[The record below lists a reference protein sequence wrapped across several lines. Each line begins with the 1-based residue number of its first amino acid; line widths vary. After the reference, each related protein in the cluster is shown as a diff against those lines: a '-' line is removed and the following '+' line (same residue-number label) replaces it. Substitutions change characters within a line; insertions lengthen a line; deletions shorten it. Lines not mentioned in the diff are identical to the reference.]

1 MRNTRGNNKVSLRK
15 PSDLFDNESQEE
27 NDIPLVEVSEDNFN
41 KVFDVLNTYQS
52 YLSDFE
58 EKLKSITSLS
68 EQVNSLQKELE
79 NSIKKEDLDKAV
91 LSQFLYINETIS
103 NLGDNVK
110 LVGKTVNTTVS
121 EGSEKKKLK
130 KPSDLFVEET
140 TEICIPLVEVSEGT
154 FNNVFDVF
162 NTYQTYLNDFED
174 KFNNVNELSDE
185 VSSIRE
191 EIESALKKEDLDKA
205 ILSQLLYVNETI
217 ANIQDNIKDINQ
229 DKLEEIREDANF
241 LLSKVEKFVEIDD
254 NHDKRIEYI
263 EDYLKKSA
271 LSSFKKNLFE
281 KVVRIESEVTV
292 NENRLRNQNKELER
306 IETEIFKMFQDLK
319 VSEIVEDN
327 KRLKSKVRNLEKL
340 YEEIKDR
347 KTGRVIEQS
356 SFDFPESLNPDD
368 PLVPLDQKYVTLEQL
383 QQHYRLFINRI
394 QQQLSTLGGGGETQ
408 FRYLDDVD
416 FDTTYPEQHDGRYL
430 KYSKTSDKIV
440 FGGDESWID
449 GIDGPYTMSKVGI
462 GTTNIRYSPYY
473 DGADNPDDVAQH
485 DLALL
490 VEGDVR
496 ITGILTVGKGS
507 ITLDSDSGRI
517 ASGETE
523 LVNASGGASYQG
535 NVYVGGLYAGIYT
548 GSNISIR
555 CDEILEGTIKSPP
568 SLVIDPSPDGSEG
581 DFIPYGLVGIQT
593 GNVSIAG
600 TDRITGIETAA
611 IQVGQDIDEV
621 DGVISYGTKVSDI
634 GQSYVGIDK
643 VSIGSTTN
651 HVFRFGSRLP
661 SSGTVTIKGDLIVEG
676 KETTI
681 ESQTL
686 EIADK
691 TIGIASASTP
701 LNNQQLDGAGIII
714 HGSDSNKSLTW
725 DNSNSRLAFSTDI
738 YAPKYHGDGS
748 SLSIGLGD
756 LTNVDASNLGAG
768 TTNYLLVYD
777 PSVSGFKFVDPTT
790 LGINNDFNPD
800 PDIDDFGSYE

>member
-68 EQVNSLQKELE
+68 EQVNNLQKELE

-91 LSQFLYINETIS
+91 LSQFLYINESIS

-110 LVGKTVNTTVS
+110 LVGKTVNTTIS
-121 EGSEKKKLK
+121 EGSENKKLK

-174 KFNNVNELSDE
+174 KFNNVNELSNE
-185 VSSIRE
+185 VSSIKE

-229 DKLEEIREDANF
+229 DKLEEIRDDANF

-254 NHDKRIEYI
+254 DHNKRIEYI
-263 EDYLKKSA
+263 EDYLKKSS

-292 NENRLRNQNKELER
+292 NESRLRNQNKELER

-327 KRLKSKVRNLEKL
+327 KRLKSKVKNLEKL

-347 KTGRVIEQS
+347 KTDRVIEQS
-356 SFDFPESLNPDD
+356 PLDFPESLNSDD
-368 PLVPLDQKYVTLEQL
+368 PLTPLDQEYVTLEQL

-416 FDTTYPEQHDGRYL
+416 FDANDTALYDGRYL
-430 KYSKTSDKIV
+430 KYDDTLKKFVFTESTS
-440 FGGDESWID
+440 SWND
-449 GIDGPYTMSKVGI
+449 GIDGPFTLANVGI
-462 GTTNIRYSPYY
+462 GTTSITHSPY
-473 DGADNPDDVAQH
+473 GEDD
-485 DLALL
+485 LSLL
-490 VEGDVR
+490 VYGDAR
-496 ITGILTVGKGS
+496 ITGILTVGESS
-507 ITLDSDSGRI
+507 ITLDAGTGRI

-523 LVNASGGASYQG
+523 LVNADGGASYKG
-535 NVYVGGLYAGIYT
+535 TVNVGRLNAGVATAGIIGIACT
-548 GSNISIR
+548 SVGIG
-555 CDEILEGTIKSPP
+555 EITSPP
-568 SLVIDPSPDGSEG
+568 KLIIDTVGVGNSGEVI
-581 DFIPYGLVGIQT
+581 
-593 GNVSIAG
+593 
-600 TDRITGIETAA
+600 
-611 IQVGQDIDEV
+611 
-621 DGVISYGTKVSDI
+621 
-634 GQSYVGIDK
+634 
-643 VSIGSTTN
+643 
-651 HVFRFGSRLP
+651 
-661 SSGTVTIKGDLIVEG
+661 IKGDLIVEG
-676 KETTI
+676 SETKI
-681 ESQTL
+681 QTQVL
-686 EIADK
+686 EISDK
-691 TIGIASASTP
+691 NIGIASTSGTK
-701 LNNQQLDGAGIII
+701 LNDEQLDGAGITI

-725 DNSNSRLAFSTDI
+725 DNSNSRLAFNTDI

-748 SLSIGLGD
+748 SLSISLGD
-756 LTNVDASNLGAG
+756 LVNVDVSALGAG

-777 PSVSGFKFVDPTT
+777 PSVPGFKFVDPTT

>member
-27 NDIPLVEVSEDNFN
+27 NNIPLVEVSEDNFN

-52 YLSDFE
+52 YLNDFE

-68 EQVNSLQKELE
+68 EQVTNLQKELE

-91 LSQFLYINETIS
+91 LSQFLYINESIS
-103 NLGDNVK
+103 KLGDNVK
-110 LVGKTVNTTVS
+110 LVGKTVTDNS
-121 EGSEKKKLK
+121 KENNDKKKLK

-174 KFNNVNELSDE
+174 KFNNVNVLSNE
-185 VSSIRE
+185 VSSIKE
-191 EIESALKKEDLDKA
+191 EIESSLKKEDLDKA
-205 ILSQLLYVNETI
+205 ILSQLLYVNESI
-217 ANIQDNIKDINQ
+217 ANIQDNIRDINQ

-254 NHDKRIEYI
+254 DHNKRIEYI

-271 LSSFKKNLFE
+271 LNSFKKSLFE

-306 IETEIFKMFQDLK
+306 IETEIFEMIKNLK
-319 VSEIVEDN
+319 VSEIIEDN
-327 KRLKSKVRNLEKL
+327 KNLKNKVKNLEEL
-340 YEEIKDR
+340 YKEIKD
-347 KTGRVIEQS
+347 KKASRVIEQS

-394 QQQLSTLGGGGETQ
+394 QQQLSTIGGGGETQ

-416 FDTTYPEQHDGRYL
+416 FDTSNPEQQHGRYL

-440 FGGDESWID
+440 FSGDDSWVD
-449 GIDGPYTMSKVGI
+449 GVDGPFTLAQVGI
-462 GTTNIRYSPYY
+462 GTTIIE
-473 DGADNPDDVAQH
+473 DGLYPGNS
-485 DLALL
+485 LL
-490 VEGDVR
+490 VFGNAR
-496 ITGILTVGKGS
+496 ITGILTIGEAS
-507 ITLDSDSGRI
+507 ITLDSQTGRI

-523 LVNASGGASYQG
+523 LVNSDGGASYQG
-535 NVYVGGLYAGIYT
+535 TVNVGRLNAGVATVGIIGLACTTVGV
-548 GSNISIR
+548 G
-555 CDEILEGTIKSPP
+555 EITSP
-568 SLVIDPSPDGSEG
+568 SKLIIDPVGVGS
-581 DFIPYGLVGIQT
+581 VG
-593 GNVSIAG
+593 
-600 TDRITGIETAA
+600 
-611 IQVGQDIDEV
+611 EV
-621 DGVISYGTKVSDI
+621 I
-634 GQSYVGIDK
+634 
-643 VSIGSTTN
+643 
-651 HVFRFGSRLP
+651 
-661 SSGTVTIKGDLIVEG
+661 IKGDLIVEG
-676 KETTI
+676 TETKI
-681 ESQTL
+681 QTQVL
-686 EIADK
+686 EISDK
-691 TIGIASASTP
+691 NIGIASTSGTK
-701 LNNQQLDGAGIII
+701 LNDQQLDGAGITI

-777 PSVSGFKFVDPTT
+777 PNVPGFKFVDPTT